1 MLYCMISGGV
11 FGRGGK
17 GGGRSKCTRD
27 IAYPEWQG
35 GDMHCGH
42 LDQYLD
48 WRLMKLRSSD
58 TILADPVVLVTL
70 APVNSLPREK
80 LQTNSRSSTRHVQQH
95 QQSPTKRM
103 VTRKV
108 HKGKSGTSKTVIET
122 KATSTTGDNLKYKT
136 PKPQIPATDPKYIQN
151 LWYQVRNQTREKMSH
166 EQLPKYMVHTRSTE
180 AKEKMRRTATP
191 TTSGVLSTTSTSPTW
206 HAHSIS
212 IKSPL
217 FRDKCLVPRGISIN
231 HKGVPPPDPFSHF
244 LTTKPSSY
252 QELDGLKES
261 TLWLNTNL
269 AFIESINKEYKFMDH
284 HQLCEAEYAS
294 FAKENLLKR
303 EPREDLSDN
312 IVDES
317 QRFRRAE
324 RMLEFVCK
332 PDDEWEIPP
341 FLSPPSS
348 SENQEYP
355 TYTFDVRPDCSYWL
369 SLHAFSSRYIEQA
382 QTFLHVPQNRITCPY
397 FTIEFK
403 RDDMGMEKAI
413 DQAATFG
420 ALALHNRYRLRNR
433 VFSDKWTHEQECQLR
448 HYVLIITKS
457 KYKFWCIRPNLQ
469 EDGRWNGCTMT
480 MIFVALLTSKQGVR
494 SFVDWINEIH
504 RWGLTN
510 HVESCQRDIKS
521 TVRKHDYRVSSE
533 GLTSKECTCQDS
545 LDTHIDT
552 RGTSE

>member
-1 MLYCMISGGV
+1 M
-11 FGRGGK
+11 
-17 GGGRSKCTRD
+17 
-27 IAYPEWQG
+27 A
-35 GDMHCGH
+35 
-42 LDQYLD
+42 
-48 WRLMKLRSSD
+48 
-58 TILADPVVLVTL
+58 
-70 APVNSLPREK
+70 
-80 LQTNSRSSTRHVQQH
+80 
-95 QQSPTKRM
+95 
-103 VTRKV
+103 TRKV
-108 HKGKSGTSKTVIET
+108 HTGESWTSKTAIET
-122 KATSTTGDNLKYKT
+122 KATSTTSDNSKYKR
-136 PKPQIPATDPKYIQN
+136 PKPRIPATDPKHIQN
-151 LWYQVRNQTREKMSH
+151 LWYQVRNQTRGKMSS
-166 EQLPKYMVHTRSTE
+166 EQSPKYMVHTDSTG
-180 AKEKMRRTATP
+180 AKKKTRRTATP
-191 TTSGVLSTTSTSPTW
+191 STSGARSITSTAPTS
-206 HAHSIS
+206 HSHSIT

-217 FRDKCLVPRGISIN
+217 FREKCLMPRGISI
-231 HKGVPPPDPFSHF
+231 KDEGVPPPDPFSHF

-261 TLWLNTNL
+261 TLWLNTDL
-269 AFIESINKEYKFMDH
+269 AFIETINKEYKFMDH
-284 HQLCEAEYAS
+284 YQLCEAEYAS

-312 IVDES
+312 IADES

-332 PDDEWEIPP
+332 PDDVTEWERPP
-341 FLSPPSS
+341 FLYSSSSPSS

-397 FTIEFK
+397 FTVEFK
-403 RDDMGMEKAI
+403 RDDIHMEKAI

-420 ALALHNRYRLRNR
+420 ALALYNRYRLRNR

-469 EDGRWNGCTMT
+469 KEGKWNGCSMT

-494 SFVDWINEIH
+494 SFVDWVNEIH

-510 HVESCQRDIKS
+510 YVESCQRDIKS

-533 GLTSKECTCQDS
+533 GLTAKECTC
-545 LDTHIDT
+545 
-552 RGTSE
+552 